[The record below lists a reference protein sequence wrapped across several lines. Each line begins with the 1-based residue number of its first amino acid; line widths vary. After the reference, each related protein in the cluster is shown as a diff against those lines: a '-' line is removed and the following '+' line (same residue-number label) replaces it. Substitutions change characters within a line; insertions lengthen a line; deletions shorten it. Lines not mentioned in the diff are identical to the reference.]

1 MVQVTTVCLH
11 ALKLYFWDHTPQTD
25 FKSHCQHCQP
35 FVCHLVRICY
45 IMCKLHH
52 NYIYNQLY
60 LQHSTL
66 LWNGTGL
73 ATDFEWDSVSYM
85 PIVCL
90 SIMHGIEVIIYL
102 TIPYE
107 CISTPDQVTFH
118 SQPSK
123 QLHTLTLLMQTSQIL
138 SAVTNILEAMR

>member
-1 MVQVTTVCLH
+1 M
-11 ALKLYFWDHTPQTD
+11 
-25 FKSHCQHCQP
+25 
-35 FVCHLVRICY
+35 R
-45 IMCKLHH
+45 KLHQD
-52 NYIYNQLY
+52 YIYNQLY
-60 LQHSTL
+60 LQHSTV

-90 SIMHGIEVIIYL
+90 SIMHGIEVILYL
-102 TIPYE
+102 TIE

-123 QLHTLTLLMQTSQIL
+123 QLHTLTWLMQTSQIL